1 MNSKT
6 KYLLFTLGIIG
17 TILIIFNSIEMWY
30 WYDFKLELEI
40 SQILFII
47 GLISFGLFFIIKQYR
62 KILTKIIIGA
72 FGISLILN
80 IHLSTENFENILRQN
95 RLSEYSELETCE
107 KMEKRFKTDLKKEEL
122 KYFHFEIASISG
134 MREIME
140 SKYNIEYF
148 SMGCLL
154 RSEMECYNKLVNK
167 YTKEKYDKSI
177 NDIYEEIE
185 TE

>member
-1 MNSKT
+1 
-6 KYLLFTLGIIG
+6 
-17 TILIIFNSIEMWY
+17 
-30 WYDFKLELEI
+30 
-40 SQILFII
+40 
-47 GLISFGLFFIIKQYR
+47 
-62 KILTKIIIGA
+62 
-72 FGISLILN
+72 
-80 IHLSTENFENILRQN
+80 
-95 RLSEYSELETCE
+95 
-107 KMEKRFKTDLKKEEL
+107 MEKRFKTDLKKEEL
-122 KYFHFEIASISG
+122 KYFHFGIASISG

>member
-30 WYDFKLELEI
+30 WYNFKLELET

-47 GLISFGLFFIIKQYR
+47 GLISFGLYFIIRKNR

-107 KMEKRFKTDLKKEEL
+107 KWKKGLKL
-122 KYFHFEIASISG
+122 
-134 MREIME
+134 
-140 SKYNIEYF
+140 
-148 SMGCLL
+148 
-154 RSEMECYNKLVNK
+154 
-167 YTKEKYDKSI
+167 T
-177 NDIYEEIE
+177 
-185 TE
+185 

>member
-6 KYLLFTLGIIG
+6 KYLLLTLGIIG

-47 GLISFGLFFIIKQYR
+47 GLIGFGLYFIITKHR
-62 KILTKIIIGA
+62 KILIKIIIGSL
-72 FGISLILN
+72 GISLILN

-107 KMEKRFKTDLKKEEL
+107 KMEKRFNADLTKEEL
-122 KYFHFEIASISG
+122 KYFHFGIASISG
-134 MREIME
+134 MREIMK
-140 SKYNIEYF
+140 SKYDIEYF

-154 RSEMECYNKLVNK
+154 RTEMECYNKLVNK
-167 YTKEKYDKSI
+167 YINEKYDKSI

-185 TE
+185 N